1 MTTNKQS
8 RDISGR
14 AMHTVFTM
22 SSYGLL
28 TAQLIRIL
36 YVERL
41 IKWAHT
47 MANLADKDW
56 KETLAQISQ
65 APAAL

>member
-1 MTTNKQS
+1 
-8 RDISGR
+8 
-14 AMHTVFTM
+14 MHTVFNM

-56 KETLAQISQ
+56 KETLAQNSQ
-65 APAAL
+65 ATPAL